1 MSLRGT
7 VYLVGVILEQ
17 LCAAVE
23 RWDALTTALRDD
35 ASDETGAWYVLGY
48 LLERPEWRKLVEAE
62 LQELPSVASMRRCL
76 AALCERGALSEERLI
91 PHLIQAVDAQLE
103 CLSEDHAQ
111 VVRRRRRWL
120 ADAERQLDADP
131 ATTARIQGLLSTEAV
146 WEEMRRHRLR
156 LVAWREATAG
166 LLEQQRR

>member
-1 MSLRGT
+1 MTML
-7 VYLVGVILEQ
+7 LEQ

-23 RWDALTTALRDD
+23 RWDMLTAALRDE
-35 ASDETGAWYVLGY
+35 ASEETGAWYVLGY

-62 LQELPSVASMRRCL
+62 LQELPSVAGMRRCL
-76 AALCERGALSEERLI
+76 TALSERGGPPEERLI
-91 PHLIQAVDAQLE
+91 PHLIQAVDGQLE
-103 CLSEDHAQ
+103 GLSEDHAQ

-120 ADAERQLDADP
+120 ADMERQADADP
-131 ATTARIQGLLSTEAV
+131 ETAERIQATLTTAAV

-156 LVAWREATAG
+156 LVAWREATNG